1 MDKQWEKKP
10 PDLVVL
16 GDTVATPPTRGD
28 WGPPMAAAA
37 PPPGTSSP
45 SRTDPGPVPPTEPP
59 PPPLLTTEE
68 RLAALEASVFQL
80 QYSVAKLSERQSSD
94 AATG

>member
-16 GDTVATPPTRGD
+16 GDTAATPNRGD
-28 WGPPMAAAA
+28 WGLPMAAAA

-80 QYSVAKLSERQSSD
+80 QHCVAKLSERQSSD
-94 AATG
+94 ATTG